1 MTKGITIIFCVF
13 TSTNSCG
20 LIMYTNNQTISLKSK
35 YLKYH
40 SLKVLDAIYEHCK
53 QNHTNNE
60 TQFGEHYKPIKNT
73 FDHQR
78 PSNQ

>member
-1 MTKGITIIFCVF
+1 V
-13 TSTNSCG
+13 
-20 LIMYTNNQTISLKSK
+20 YTNNLFEYI
-35 YLKYH
+35 KYH
-40 SLKVLDAIYEHCK
+40 SLEALDAIYEHCK

-60 TQFGEHYKPIKNT
+60 TQFGEHYKPSKNI